1 MGKLS
6 NFKDLQGEET
16 LSYHAP
22 RCLPSPLLTVKD
34 AVKVLDPLLDLIPTG
49 FQTTPNEW
57 ADLTHAVRALVSLVE
72 KYPKR
77 SRKRKNGEEDERRA
91 DWLDEQGKLL
101 LNVLRSLL

>member
-1 MGKLS
+1 
-6 NFKDLQGEET
+6 
-16 LSYHAP
+16 
-22 RCLPSPLLTVKD
+22 
-34 AVKVLDPLLDLIPTG
+34 
-49 FQTTPNEW
+49 
-57 ADLTHAVRALVSLVE
+57 VSLVE